1 MYAINILQIIH
12 RRLPW
17 FLRSE
22 RMVAWLWSLMYPLH
36 QLSVQWYG
44 FTATRRRAARYNGQV
59 IVLERALN
67 LRYMLEDKWATDADP
82 TASGGIYIEN
92 VASAIPTTF
101 IWSNNEAQPP
111 LYIYGDAEAQPPVY
125 IYADAE
131 YSAQYD
137 FIVRVPVAFSFDVN
151 EMTAFVNQYRVAGKT
166 FTIDTY

>member
-1 MYAINILQIIH
+1 MYSINIIQILHRCVAWFMRSQSMLAWMYATLH
-12 RRLPW
+12 PL
-17 FLRSE
+17 SS
-22 RMVAWLWSLMYPLH
+22 VAA
-36 QLSVQWYG
+36 QWDT
-44 FTATRRRAARYNGQV
+44 FTIVRKRDTLTNGQV

-67 LRYMLEDKWATDADP
+67 LKYMLEDKWATASDT

-111 LYIYGDAEAQPPVY
+111 LYIYGDAEAEPPLY
-125 IYADAE
+125 IYSDAE

-137 FIVRVPVAFSFDVN
+137 FIVRVPIAFSFDVD
-151 EMTAFVNQYRVAGKT
+151 EMTAFVRQYRVAGKT